1 MQFKDLAKSN
11 IKLAAHNNLKNHDS
25 TNIKHKRSHETFYAN

>member
-11 IKLAAHNNLKNHDS
+11 IKLAAYNNLKNHDS
-25 TNIKHKRSHETFYAN
+25 TNIKHKRSHGTFYAN